1 MEYVE
6 DDFLMISG
14 IQHFSFCPRQW
25 ALIHIDQVWAENVKT
40 MEGNIIHENCHNP
53 DFVEKRGELLVS
65 RGMRI
70 SSRTLGVTG
79 QCDVVEFRQNNAGCY
94 LYGQKGVWQPF
105 PIEYKR
111 GKSKDIDADRLQLC
125 CQAMCLTEM
134 LGVPIS
140 EGAVYYHE
148 THRRETVSLTEELCH
163 EVREMLAQMHD
174 YFRRGY
180 IPKVRPRKGCSS
192 CSLKELCLPIICKKK
207 SARPYYNTMLGE

>member
-1 MEYVE
+1 MEYAE

-105 PIEYKR
+105 SPEI
-111 GKSKDIDADRLQLC
+111 Q
-125 CQAMCLTEM
+125 T
-134 LGVPIS
+134 
-140 EGAVYYHE
+140 
-148 THRRETVSLTEELCH
+148 REIQGYRCRSSSALLSSYVSDGN
-163 EVREMLAQMHD
+163 VRSA
-174 YFRRGY
+174 YFRRGC
-180 IPKVRPRKGCSS
+180 VLS
-192 CSLKELCLPIICKKK
+192 
-207 SARPYYNTMLGE
+207 